1 MTLSIKNA
9 GELTQKLGQVI
20 YVAGTQWGDEGKG
33 KLVDILSGEYDI
45 IARSAG
51 GANAG
56 HTICVE
62 ENGKSEKF
70 VFHLLPSGILREN
83 KICIIGNGTVIH
95 LPTLLEEIESLKKQG
110 IEIADKLK
118 ISDRA
123 HLIFEYHKIIDGIQE
138 YSKADAKV
146 GTTKRGIGPAYAD
159 KINRIGLRVGDLL
172 DFEEFFKKLK
182 SNAEKHIKTYGFSFD
197 VEKEIETHREAI
209 KKIKDY
215 ITNTTEYLYNE
226 YNNKKTILIEGAQG
240 THLDIDIGTY
250 PFVTSSNTTSA
261 GASSGLGFPP
271 NKINSIV
278 GIVKAYTTRVG
289 EGPFPT
295 ELIDETGEELRKA
308 GGEFGATTGRPR
320 RCGWFDTVLVKNA
333 IAINGINSLNLT
345 KLDVLT
351 GFETIKIGTG
361 YKLNGEP
368 IQFVP
373 ASLKDF
379 GKVEVEYIEMP
390 GWNDDITNA
399 KNFSDLPLNAQNYI
413 LKLEDLLGT
422 PINFIGVGMN
432 RGQMIY
438 R

>member
-9 GELTQKLGQVI
+9 GELMQKLGQVI
-20 YVAGTQWGDEGKG
+20 YVVGTQFGDEGKG
-33 KLVDILSGEYDI
+33 KLVDILSGQYDV

-62 ENGKSEKF
+62 KDGKSEKF
-70 VFHLLPSGILREN
+70 VFHLLPSGILRED
-83 KICIIGNGTVIH
+83 KICIVGNGTVIH
-95 LPTLLEEIESLKKQG
+95 IPTLLEEIENLKKQG
-110 IEIADKLK
+110 IDIKNKLK

-138 YSKADAKV
+138 DSKGGAKV

-159 KINRIGLRVGDLL
+159 KINRIGLRAGDLL
-172 DFEEFFKKLK
+172 DFEEFSKKLK
-182 SNAEKHIKTYGFSFD
+182 SNAEKHMKIYGFSFD
-197 VEKEIETHREAI
+197 IEKEIETHRKAVE
-209 KKIKDY
+209 KIKNC
-215 ITNTTEYLYNE
+215 IINTSEYLYNE
-226 YNNKKTILIEGAQG
+226 YKNKKTILIEGAQG

-295 ELIDETGEELRKA
+295 ELAEDIGEKLRNA
-308 GGEFGATTGRPR
+308 GGEFGATTGRSR
-320 RCGWFDTVLVKNA
+320 RCGWFDSVLVKNA

-345 KLDVLT
+345 KLDILT
-351 GFETIKIGTG
+351 GFDTIKIGTS

-379 GKVEVEYIEMP
+379 EKVEVGYMEMP
-390 GWNDDITNA
+390 GWNEGISNV
-399 KNFSDLPLNAQNYI
+399 KNFNGLPINAQNYI
-413 LKLEDLLGT
+413 LKLEELLET
-422 PINFIGVGMN
+422 PINFVGVGMN
-432 RGQMIY
+432 RDQIIY